1 MTLNFKSQFPV
12 NCLSID
18 ILSLHFYACFG
29 NIRFVSVFIYTV
41 YGLYCHQFQPA
52 M

>member
-1 MTLNFKSQFPV
+1 MTSNFKSQFPV
-12 NCLSID
+12 NCLSIH
-18 ILSLHFYACFG
+18 ILSLIYACFG

-41 YGLYCHQFQPA
+41 YGLLCYQFRPA